1 MAILNFQANRGPY
14 AIGSTVTNVR
24 APTREVELYANQV
37 WELGGDHRWR
47 VLLCLQGELW
57 VTQEGDG
64 RDYLL
69 AAGQMFIVTRPG
81 LVVVQALQPARVQ
94 ITSPVANRAQW

>member
-1 MAILNFQANRGPY
+1 MATLNFQASRGLY
-14 AIGSTVTNVR
+14 TIGSTVANVWP
-24 APTREVELYANQV
+24 PTREVELYANQV
-37 WELGGDHRWR
+37 WELRGDYRWR

-57 VTQEGDG
+57 ITQEGDG

-94 ITSPVANRAQW
+94 ITPPMPNRAQR